1 MDANWNRMF
10 TAGIERIQGVKTVID
25 GKLYSCGSTM
35 TGLDTTLWAI
45 SDILDIAEAITEA
58 EKAAQAIGYEWS
70 EDADEDVYS

>member
-1 MDANWNRMF
+1 M
-10 TAGIERIQGVKTVID
+10 ID

-35 TGLDTTLWAI
+35 TGLDTALWAI
-45 SDILDIAEAITEA
+45 SDILDIAEA

>member
-1 MDANWNRMF
+1 MF

-45 SDILDIAEAITEA
+45 SDILDIAEA